1 MTKTKTGVDQRLVR
15 AIGHPLRLRLLTIFN
30 ERVASPSDLA
40 AELGEPI
47 GNVSYHTRILARLG
61 CVELVKTKQVRG
73 AVEHYYRAV
82 VRPVFS
88 DDDWAEL
95 PLSIRKSLAG
105 SGADRGRRRHG
116 RVRQRRRLRPRRGAP
131 QPHVVRSTN
140 RAGRTSTR
148 PSRRPPNGR
157 SRSRPR
163 VPRGCRPTARRVGAR
178 CPRADAVRAERPGQ
192 ERGPAEPR
200 AGRQEEEALAR
211 ADAGPVMSRRAL
223 EAAHGRDRGRR
234 LRRRRRGRDAARAGY
249 AT

>member
-1 MTKTKTGVDQRLVR
+1 MTNTKTGVDQRLVR

-105 SGADRGRRRHG
+105 AVLTEIADDMSAAAAEGGFDRDDVHI
-116 RVRQRRRLRPRRGAP
+116 
-131 QPHVVRSTN
+131 N
-140 RAGRTSTR
+140 RTPLTLDQQGWQDL
-148 PSRRPPNGR
+148 N
-157 SRSRPR
+157 
-163 VPRGCRPTARRVGAR
+163 
-178 CPRADAVRAERPGQ
+178 ELLQ
-192 ERGPAEPR
+192 ELGE
-200 AGRQEEEALAR
+200 Q
-211 ADAGPVMSRRAL
+211 AL
-223 EAAHGRDRGRR
+223 EIQAQS
-234 LRRRRRGRDAARAGY
+234 AARLQADG
-249 AT
+249 AQDSEAAALVLMLFEPPTTTGKAEGRKAKRQGSKKKK

>member
-1 MTKTKTGVDQRLVR
+1 MTDTKTGVDQRLVR

-105 SGADRGRRRHG
+105 AVLTEIADDMSASAAEGGFDRDDVH
-116 RVRQRRRLRPRRGAP
+116 L
-131 QPHVVRSTN
+131 S
-140 RAGRTSTR
+140 RTVLTLDQQGWSEL
-148 PSRRPPNGR
+148 N
-157 SRSRPR
+157 
-163 VPRGCRPTARRVGAR
+163 
-178 CPRADAVRAERPGQ
+178 DLLQ
-192 ERGPAEPR
+192 ELVE
-200 AGRQEEEALAR
+200 Q
-211 ADAGPVMSRRAL
+211 AL
-223 EAAHGRDRGRR
+223 EVQAQSSARLQSDGAQDSEGAALVMMLFEPPTTQGKSEGRKAKRQGSKKKK
-234 LRRRRRGRDAARAGY
+234 
-249 AT
+249 

>member
-105 SGADRGRRRHG
+105 AVLTEIADDMGASANAGGFDRDDVHLSRTPLGLD
-116 RVRQRRRLRPRRGAP
+116 RQGWQDLNEALQGVAERALEIQAESAARLQADGATDSEAAALVLMLFEP
-131 QPHVVRSTN
+131 SAEGK
-140 RAGRTSTR
+140 RAGRRTKS
-148 PSRRPPNGR
+148 
-157 SRSRPR
+157 
-163 VPRGCRPTARRVGAR
+163 
-178 CPRADAVRAERPGQ
+178 Q
-192 ERGPAEPR
+192 
-200 AGRQEEEALAR
+200 
-211 ADAGPVMSRRAL
+211 
-223 EAAHGRDRGRR
+223 AASKKKKR
-234 LRRRRRGRDAARAGY
+234 
-249 AT
+249 

>member
-1 MTKTKTGVDQRLVR
+1 MTETKTGVDQRLVR

-61 CVELVKTKQVRG
+61 CVELVRTKQVRG

-105 SGADRGRRRHG
+105 AVLTEIADDMGASAAEGGFDRDEVHLSRTPLTLD
-116 RVRQRRRLRPRRGAP
+116 RQGW
-131 QPHVVRSTN
+131 
-140 RAGRTSTR
+140 
-148 PSRRPPNGR
+148 
-157 SRSRPR
+157 
-163 VPRGCRPTARRVGAR
+163 
-178 CPRADAVRAERPGQ
+178 Q
-192 ERGPAEPR
+192 ELNELL
-200 AGRQEEEALAR
+200 QELG
-211 ADAGPVMSRRAL
+211 DKAL
-223 EAAHGRDRGRR
+223 EVQAES
-234 LRRRRRGRDAARAGY
+234 AARLHSDGAQESEAAVLALLLFEPPTEQGKSDDRKSKRQGSKKKK
-249 AT
+249 

>member
-1 MTKTKTGVDQRLVR
+1 MTKTRTGVDQRIVR

-95 PLSIRKSLAG
+95 PPSIRKSLAG
-105 SGADRGRRRHG
+105 AVLTEIADDMS
-116 RVRQRRRLRPRRGAP
+116 A
-131 QPHVVRSTN
+131 SAS
-140 RAGRTSTR
+140 AGGFDRDEVHLSRTT
-148 PSRRPPNGR
+148 
-157 SRSRPR
+157 
-163 VPRGCRPTARRVGAR
+163 VTL
-178 CPRADAVRAERPGQ
+178 DAQGWQ
-192 ERGPAEPR
+192 DLN
-200 AGRQEEEALAR
+200 EALQ
-211 ADAGPVMSRRAL
+211 GVGERAL
-223 EAAHGRDRGRR
+223 EIQAESAARLQSDGVSDSEAAALVLMLFEPSAAGKSAGRR
-234 LRRRRRGRDAARAGY
+234 AKSSGGSKKKKR
-249 AT
+249 

>member
-105 SGADRGRRRHG
+105 AVLTEIADDMGASANAGGFDRDDVH
-116 RVRQRRRLRPRRGAP
+116 L
-131 QPHVVRSTN
+131 S
-140 RAGRTSTR
+140 RTPLALDTQ
-148 PSRRPPNGR
+148 GW
-157 SRSRPR
+157 
-163 VPRGCRPTARRVGAR
+163 
-178 CPRADAVRAERPGQ
+178 Q
-192 ERGPAEPR
+192 ELN
-200 AGRQEEEALAR
+200 EALQGV
-211 ADAGPVMSRRAL
+211 AGRAL
-223 EAAHGRDRGRR
+223 EIQAESAARLQADGASNSEAAALVLMLFEPSAEGKSAGRR
-234 LRRRRRGRDAARAGY
+234 TKSQAASKKKKR
-249 AT
+249 

>member
-40 AELGEPI
+40 TELGEPI

-61 CVELVKTKQVRG
+61 CVELVRTKQVRG

-105 SGADRGRRRHG
+105 AVLTEIADDMGASAAEGGFDRDEVH
-116 RVRQRRRLRPRRGAP
+116 L
-131 QPHVVRSTN
+131 N
-140 RAGRTSTR
+140 RTPLTLDSQGWQDL
-148 PSRRPPNGR
+148 N
-157 SRSRPR
+157 
-163 VPRGCRPTARRVGAR
+163 
-178 CPRADAVRAERPGQ
+178 
-192 ERGPAEPR
+192 
-200 AGRQEEEALAR
+200 EALQEV
-211 ADAGPVMSRRAL
+211 GERAL
-223 EAAHGRDRGRR
+223 EIQAESAARLQSDGATDSEAAALVLMLFEPSAEVKSAGRR
-234 LRRRRRGRDAARAGY
+234 AKGQAG
-249 AT
+249 AKKKKR

>member
-1 MTKTKTGVDQRLVR
+1 MTKTKTGVDQRIVR

-105 SGADRGRRRHG
+105 AVLTEIADDMGAAANAGGFDRDEVHLS
-116 RVRQRRRLRPRRGAP
+116 RVTVTL
-131 QPHVVRSTN
+131 
-140 RAGRTSTR
+140 
-148 PSRRPPNGR
+148 
-157 SRSRPR
+157 
-163 VPRGCRPTARRVGAR
+163 
-178 CPRADAVRAERPGQ
+178 DGQ
-192 ERGPAEPR
+192 GW
-200 AGRQEEEALAR
+200 QDLNEALQ
-211 ADAGPVMSRRAL
+211 GIGERAL
-223 EAAHGRDRGRR
+223 EIQAESAARLQSDGASDSDAAALVLMLFEPSAEGKSAGRR
-234 LRRRRRGRDAARAGY
+234 AKGSAASKKKKR
-249 AT
+249 

>member
-95 PLSIRKSLAG
+95 PMSIRKSLAG
-105 SGADRGRRRHG
+105 AVLTEIADDMGASANAGGFDRDEVHLSRTPLTLDG
-116 RVRQRRRLRPRRGAP
+116 
-131 QPHVVRSTN
+131 
-140 RAGRTSTR
+140 RAGRSSTSR
-148 PSRRPPNGR
+148 CRRSARGR
-157 SRSRPR
+157 SRSRR
-163 VPRGCRPTARRVGAR
+163 RARRGCSPTASTPRR
-178 CPRADAVRAERPGQ
+178 
-192 ERGPAEPR
+192 RG
-200 AGRQEEEALAR
+200 AR
-211 ADAGPVMSRRAL
+211 ADAFEAPSTQVKTEARKAKRGGRAKKKK
-223 EAAHGRDRGRR
+223 GWSS
-234 LRRRRRGRDAARAGY
+234 AR
-249 AT
+249 

>member
-1 MTKTKTGVDQRLVR
+1 MTKTRTGVDQRIVR

-95 PLSIRKSLAG
+95 PVSIRKSLAG
-105 SGADRGRRRHG
+105 AVLTEIADDMGASANAGGFDRDEVH
-116 RVRQRRRLRPRRGAP
+116 L
-131 QPHVVRSTN
+131 S
-140 RAGRTSTR
+140 RTT
-148 PSRRPPNGR
+148 
-157 SRSRPR
+157 
-163 VPRGCRPTARRVGAR
+163 VTL
-178 CPRADAVRAERPGQ
+178 DGQ
-192 ERGPAEPR
+192 GW
-200 AGRQEEEALAR
+200 QDLNEALQ
-211 ADAGPVMSRRAL
+211 GVVERAL
-223 EAAHGRDRGRR
+223 EIQAESAERLQSDGASDSDAAALVLMLFEPSAQGKSAGRR
-234 LRRRRRGRDAARAGY
+234 AKGSSGSKKKKR
-249 AT
+249 

>member
-105 SGADRGRRRHG
+105 AVLTEIADDMGSSAAEGGFDRDEVH
-116 RVRQRRRLRPRRGAP
+116 L
-131 QPHVVRSTN
+131 S
-140 RAGRTSTR
+140 RT
-148 PSRRPPNGR
+148 PLVLDQQGWQQLN
-157 SRSRPR
+157 
-163 VPRGCRPTARRVGAR
+163 
-178 CPRADAVRAERPGQ
+178 
-192 ERGPAEPR
+192 
-200 AGRQEEEALAR
+200 EALQEVVEQAIEIQ
-211 ADAGPVMSRRAL
+211 AQS
-223 EAAHGRDRGRR
+223 
-234 LRRRRRGRDAARAGY
+234 AARLHSDGTSDSEGAVLALMLFEPPTGVGKSEDRKSKRSGSKKKK
-249 AT
+249 

>member
-105 SGADRGRRRHG
+105 AVLTEIADDMGASANAGGFDRDEVH
-116 RVRQRRRLRPRRGAP
+116 L
-131 QPHVVRSTN
+131 S
-140 RAGRTSTR
+140 RTTVTLDSQGWQDL
-148 PSRRPPNGR
+148 N
-157 SRSRPR
+157 
-163 VPRGCRPTARRVGAR
+163 
-178 CPRADAVRAERPGQ
+178 
-192 ERGPAEPR
+192 
-200 AGRQEEEALAR
+200 EALQEVS
-211 ADAGPVMSRRAL
+211 DRAL
-223 EAAHGRDRGRR
+223 EIQAESAARLQSDGATDSEAAALVLMLFEPSAEGKSAGRR
-234 LRRRRRGRDAARAGY
+234 AKSQASAKKKKR
-249 AT
+249 